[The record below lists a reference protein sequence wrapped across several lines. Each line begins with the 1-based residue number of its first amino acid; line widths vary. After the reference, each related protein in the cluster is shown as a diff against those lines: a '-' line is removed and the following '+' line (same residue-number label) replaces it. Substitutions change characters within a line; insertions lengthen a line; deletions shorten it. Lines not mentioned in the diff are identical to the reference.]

1 MLNYLPWGDYVLNA
15 VFYWIEV
22 KKQTLF
28 FDVMQHYALFQG
40 SINAIHK
47 QAHSGIGKICNFN
60 GHSASRGDR

>member
-1 MLNYLPWGDYVLNA
+1 MQRIPWGDYVLKD

-22 KKQTLF
+22 KKKTVF

-40 SINAIHK
+40 STKTLRK

-60 GHSASRGDR
+60 GHSASREDW